1 MKKDQKQIDAHK
13 ELRNSS
19 LVEFETCCALMLL
32 DIDRIKVLV
41 NGIMESAQCELTDYH
56 SFSYQEKSYIDYAVK
71 DIAVRLKRTEETF
84 DLLRELVEIIRNSE
98 KREANGSHGKD
109 NGVQV

>member
-1 MKKDQKQIDAHK
+1 MNKDQKQIDAHK

-19 LVEFETCCALMLL
+19 LVELESCCALMLL

-41 NGIMESAQCELTDYH
+41 KGIMESAQSELTNYH
-56 SFSYQEKSYIDYAVK
+56 SFSYQEKSYIDYSVK
-71 DIAVRLKRTEETF
+71 DITVRLTRTEETF

>member
-1 MKKDQKQIDAHK
+1 MSKEQKQTNSLK
-13 ELRNSS
+13 EVRNSS
-19 LVEFETCCALMLL
+19 LVELESCCALMLL
-32 DIDRIKVLV
+32 DIDRIRVLV
-41 NGIMESAQCELTDYH
+41 NGLMESAQAELTNYH
-56 SFSYQEKSYIDYAVK
+56 SFSYQEKSYIDYSVK
-71 DIAVRLKRTEETF
+71 DITVRLTRTEETF